1 MNLDIGTHIF
11 YKDERGEIL
20 NFNPDNTRCLILLYE
35 CKTVS
40 GMTFKTW
47 VQTDDLKIDL
57 QFYRNEKIN
66 NITSNNNS

>member
-1 MNLDIGTHIF
+1 MNLEIGTHIF

-20 NFNPDNTRCLILLYE
+20 NFNPDSTRCLILLYE
-35 CKTVS
+35 SNTVS
-40 GMTFKTW
+40 GMPFQTW
-47 VQTDDLKIDL
+47 VHIDDIKIDL